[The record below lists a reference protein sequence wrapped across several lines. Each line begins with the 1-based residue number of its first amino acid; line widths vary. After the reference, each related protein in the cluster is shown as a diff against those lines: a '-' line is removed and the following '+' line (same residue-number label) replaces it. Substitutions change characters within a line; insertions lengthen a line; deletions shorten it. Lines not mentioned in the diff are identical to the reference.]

1 MNVSELG
8 EMMHKKIK
16 QIIRPLIQGL
26 SALAFNLNLSGFASG
41 SIYTGPF
48 KGVCVPVLNCYSC
61 PGAVGA
67 CPIGALQSS
76 FAAIGGKLAY
86 YVLGMLLLFSIT
98 LGRFFCGWL
107 CPFGAAQGLLHKAP
121 VKKLKIPKR
130 VDAPLRYLKYAAL
143 FVLVIG
149 LPLLARN
156 GVNMSSPYFCKW
168 ICPAGTLEGGVP
180 LALANSSVRGALGGQ
195 FAWKLSLAVAILV
208 LCFFIYRPFCKYL
221 CPLGAFY
228 GMFAKLSLYRYTV
241 DASACTHCGA
251 CAQVCKMGVDPARE
265 PNSGECIRCG
275 DCKRICPTG
284 ALKTCACFG
293 CEKRNLTQK
302 GGNE

>member
-1 MNVSELG
+1 
-8 EMMHKKIK
+8 MMHKKIK

-143 FVLVIG
+143 FVFVIG

-208 LCFFIYRPFCKYL
+208 LCFFIYIGRS
-221 CPLGAFY
+221 ANI
-228 GMFAKLSLYRYTV
+228 FARSARFMVCLQNSAYIDTLWMQAPVRTAPPAHRFVKWGWIPHTSQTA
-241 DASACTHCGA
+241 ASVFAVGI
-251 CAQVCKMGVDPARE
+251 VSVFARQA
-265 PNSGECIRCG
+265 P
-275 DCKRICPTG
+275 
-284 ALKTCACFG
+284 
-293 CEKRNLTQK
+293 
-302 GGNE
+302 

>member
-130 VDAPLRYLKYAAL
+130 NEEIDLLYKRFGISLRRA
-143 FVLVIG
+143 F
-149 LPLLARN
+149 R
-156 GVNMSSPYFCKW
+156 
-168 ICPAGTLEGGVP
+168 
-180 LALANSSVRGALGGQ
+180 
-195 FAWKLSLAVAILV
+195 
-208 LCFFIYRPFCKYL
+208 LCQHR
-221 CPLGAFY
+221 
-228 GMFAKLSLYRYTV
+228 V
-241 DASACTHCGA
+241 
-251 CAQVCKMGVDPARE
+251 
-265 PNSGECIRCG
+265 
-275 DCKRICPTG
+275 
-284 ALKTCACFG
+284 
-293 CEKRNLTQK
+293 
-302 GGNE
+302 

>member
-1 MNVSELG
+1 
-8 EMMHKKIK
+8 MMHKKIK

-86 YVLGMLLLFSIT
+86 YVLGMMLLFSIT

-156 GVNMSSPYFCKW
+156 GEAQGLPQQAIVSMQIGRPKLPAQNYSQVQAVRRPQASPPGRSICKNKVNSC
-168 ICPAGTLEGGVP
+168 
-180 LALANSSVRGALGGQ
+180 
-195 FAWKLSLAVAILV
+195 
-208 LCFFIYRPFCKYL
+208 
-221 CPLGAFY
+221 
-228 GMFAKLSLYRYTV
+228 
-241 DASACTHCGA
+241 
-251 CAQVCKMGVDPARE
+251 
-265 PNSGECIRCG
+265 
-275 DCKRICPTG
+275 
-284 ALKTCACFG
+284 
-293 CEKRNLTQK
+293 
-302 GGNE
+302 

>member
-1 MNVSELG
+1 
-8 EMMHKKIK
+8 MMHKKIK

-168 ICPAGTLEGGVP
+168 ICP
-180 LALANSSVRGALGGQ
+180 
-195 FAWKLSLAVAILV
+195 
-208 LCFFIYRPFCKYL
+208 
-221 CPLGAFY
+221 LGAFY
-228 GMFAKLSLYRYTV
+228 ALMNRVSLLGIRV
-241 DASACTHCGA
+241 DGQQCISCGK
-251 CAQVCKMGVDPARE
+251 CAGVCKMDVEITKTPDH
-265 PNSGECIRCG
+265 GECIRCG
-275 DCKRICPTG
+275 KCINVCPVDAVSFHYG
-284 ALKTCACFG
+284 FG
-293 CEKRNLTQK
+293 RLEKQ
-302 GGNE
+302 

>member
-1 MNVSELG
+1 
-8 EMMHKKIK
+8 MMHKKIK

-143 FVLVIG
+143 FVFVIG

-168 ICPAGTLEGGVP
+168 ICPAGTL
-180 LALANSSVRGALGGQ
+180 
-195 FAWKLSLAVAILV
+195 
-208 LCFFIYRPFCKYL
+208 
-221 CPLGAFY
+221 
-228 GMFAKLSLYRYTV
+228 
-241 DASACTHCGA
+241 
-251 CAQVCKMGVDPARE
+251 
-265 PNSGECIRCG
+265 
-275 DCKRICPTG
+275 
-284 ALKTCACFG
+284 
-293 CEKRNLTQK
+293 
-302 GGNE
+302 